1 MESNQNNNN
10 HSQIYT
16 VANVITMIR
25 LLLVPFAF
33 SVLVSGN
40 NDLLAFLLF
49 AGAAAS
55 DFLDGQI
62 ARRTH
67 TITEIGAIIDPLV
80 DRFLI
85 AAGLI
90 GLYAVER
97 LPLWI
102 VGLLVA
108 RDLWLLYGSAR
119 IKVLNL
125 PRIEVLFIGKV
136 TTAVLL
142 AGFSGLILNAPVI
155 QGVPL
160 TTYAWLPGFNGQP
173 VSIWI
178 FIVYIGMVLSLVT
191 MFQYM
196 VVAYRLKK
204 NQ

>member
-155 QGVPL
+155 KGIPL

-196 VVAYRLKK
+196 AVAYRLKK